1 MNSPSFFFPYSLIS
15 WDGVYL
21 FFSCPDVKGCFQK
34 IEISE
39 RKMGQFQM
47 AHGFKSSENI
57 ILGLCLESWKLGCLR
72 FETQL
77 KGVRKQKQKGSK
89 CHQLC
94 FSIPLSEQGV
104 CDPGHQAH
112 PANTSP
118 PHFLLLPSAGLA
130 QEGAVGKRMGAG
142 VSG

>member
-1 MNSPSFFFPYSLIS
+1 MDSLSFFPYSLIS
-15 WDGVYL
+15 WDGVYFCF

-34 IEISE
+34 IEIPE

-47 AHGFKSSENI
+47 VHGFKSSENI
-57 ILGLCLESWKLGCLR
+57 ILGLHLESWKLGCLR

-77 KGVRKQKQKGSK
+77 KGVRKQKQKGYK

-94 FSIPLSEQGV
+94 PSTSLSEQGV

-112 PANTSP
+112 PCKHFSASLP
-118 PHFLLLPSAGLA
+118 PPVFRWAGS
-130 QEGAVGKRMGAG
+130 GRGSRGRVGD
-142 VSG
+142 SG